1 MSQTDQFWHYAK
13 EAMVAALTPK
23 PSMQGLLDFAAIW
36 TQAALQERQSFNQS
50 QQVTRSSAA

>member
-36 TQAALQERQSFNQS
+36 TQA
-50 QQVTRSSAA
+50 